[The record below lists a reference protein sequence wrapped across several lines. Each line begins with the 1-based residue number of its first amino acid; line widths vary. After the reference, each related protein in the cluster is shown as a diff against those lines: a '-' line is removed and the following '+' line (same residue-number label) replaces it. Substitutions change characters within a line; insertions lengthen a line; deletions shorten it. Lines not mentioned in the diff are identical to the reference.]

1 MLFLDAIAALARGE
15 AIRRRHWANPEAH
28 LYAKWGSPYNPH
40 RNDYAQFVPM
50 EVSAC
55 DWEIYD
61 GPWLLRD
68 GPILSGGPNV
78 PVVRHVAWPPK
89 WLKWPSAATATR

>member
-1 MLFLDAIAALARGE
+1 MLFMEAMAALGRGE

-28 LYAKWGSPYNPH
+28 LYVKWGAPFNPH

-50 EVSAC
+50 EVSAG

-61 GPWLLRD
+61 GPKLMVD
-68 GPILSGGPNV
+68 GPIVPGGPGRRRV
-78 PVVRHVAWPPK
+78 TVTAWPPEFLR
-89 WLKWPSAATATR
+89 WQSAEARP